1 MLTVIFFEKIF
12 NWVLESMFAAELRAD
27 SYFGRAFCV
36 CIWRSER
43 KSWREETM
51 HMNWYSLIPPLI
63 LTIREHLHIIPR
75 ITQLEIVE
83 VAKYE
88 FQHLW

>member
-1 MLTVIFFEKIF
+1 
-12 NWVLESMFAAELRAD
+12 
-27 SYFGRAFCV
+27 
-36 CIWRSER
+36 
-43 KSWREETM
+43 M